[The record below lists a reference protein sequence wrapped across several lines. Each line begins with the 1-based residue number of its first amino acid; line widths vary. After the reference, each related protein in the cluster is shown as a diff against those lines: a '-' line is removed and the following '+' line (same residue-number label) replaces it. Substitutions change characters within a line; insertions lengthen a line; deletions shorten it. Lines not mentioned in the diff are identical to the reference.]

1 MRWKAEEKKMHQ
13 EEQKMKK
20 ARDDCRETFMDL
32 SGNGKKKKK
41 KEKRNTIKKS
51 ARIKKQPRVHQRKK
65 YQQLLPKER
74 HFQR

>member
-41 KEKRNTIKKS
+41 KKKKTKTIKKS
-51 ARIKKQPRVHQRKK
+51 ASIKKKTRVH
-65 YQQLLPKER
+65 
-74 HFQR
+74 